1 MKYFRELEPDIHL
14 GVGALRTEEDGREW
28 VAEYDRLLERGR
40 LMVVIVRD
48 GDRPLPPAGKPMIL
62 WMKARKAELGRLV
75 AATVYVMED
84 REEREAMERALPGR
98 SKASPY
104 PMMLAV
110 SEEEALQKA
119 RAVLSG
125 ALPG

>member
-1 MKYFRELEPDIHL
+1 
-14 GVGALRTEEDGREW
+14 
-28 VAEYDRLLERGR
+28 
-40 LMVVIVRD
+40 
-48 GDRPLPPAGKPMIL
+48 
-62 WMKARKAELGRLV
+62 
-75 AATVYVMED
+75 MED

>member
-1 MKYFRELEPDIHL
+1 
-14 GVGALRTEEDGREW
+14 
-28 VAEYDRLLERGR
+28 
-40 LMVVIVRD
+40 
-48 GDRPLPPAGKPMIL
+48 MIL